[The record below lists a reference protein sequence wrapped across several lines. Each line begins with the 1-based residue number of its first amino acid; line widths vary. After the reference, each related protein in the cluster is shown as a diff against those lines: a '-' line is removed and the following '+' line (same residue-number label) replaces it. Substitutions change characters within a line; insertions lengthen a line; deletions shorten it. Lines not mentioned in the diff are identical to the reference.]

1 MTHSDDV
8 GLVLPPAVAPTQ
20 VVIVPML
27 PKAPKSGAASATGA
41 GDADRARAAE
51 SVLAAARA
59 ACDQLRVAGLRVE
72 LCLDVHSM
80 PGARFFA
87 WERRGVPIRIEIGS
101 REVAGGRVTAV
112 PRVTG
117 VQRRS
122 VPLDGWYPLGRRR
135 SSLRVDILRSTLA
148 PYSQRF
154 LCHRFM
160 PC

>member
-27 PKAPKSGAASATGA
+27 PKAPKSGAAGA
-41 GDADRARAAE
+41 GDADRERAAE

-59 ACDQLRVAGLRVE
+59 ACDQLRAAGLRVE

-80 PGARFFA
+80 PGARFYA

-101 REVAGGRVTAV
+101 REITGGRVTAV

-122 VPLDGWYPLGRRR
+122 VPLDGWYPLGRRQ
-135 SSLRVDILRSTLA
+135 SSR
-148 PYSQRF
+148 
-154 LCHRFM
+154 
-160 PC
+160 

>member
-8 GLVLPPAVAPTQ
+8 GVVLPPAVAPTQ

-27 PKAPKSGAASATGA
+27 PKAPKSGPAGA
-41 GDADRARAAE
+41 GDADRERAAE

-59 ACDQLRVAGLRVE
+59 ACDQLQAAGLRVE

-80 PGARFFA
+80 PGARFYA
-87 WERRGVPIRIEIGS
+87 WERRGAPIRIEIGS
-101 REVAGGRVTAV
+101 REITGGRVTAV

-122 VPLDGWYPLGRRR
+122 VPLDGWYPLGRRQ
-135 SSLRVDILRSTLA
+135 SSR
-148 PYSQRF
+148 
-154 LCHRFM
+154 
-160 PC
+160 